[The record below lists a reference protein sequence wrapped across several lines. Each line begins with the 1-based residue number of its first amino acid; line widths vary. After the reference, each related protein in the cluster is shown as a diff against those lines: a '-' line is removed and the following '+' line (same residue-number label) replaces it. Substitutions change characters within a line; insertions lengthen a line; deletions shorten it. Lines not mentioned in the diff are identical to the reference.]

1 MRNRH
6 ITRSLLVDS
15 PVGPLLLVGRD
26 TGLTLVGFQGGPHKV
41 IPDPS
46 WGPDDHQLREA
57 ARQLAAYFKG
67 RLKNFDLQLDLAG
80 TAFQLGVWQELRR
93 IPYGHTMSYGEVARR
108 VGNPRASRAVGAA
121 VGRNPLAIVVPCHR
135 VVGSDGSLTGFGGGL
150 PVKEALLALERR
162 HAAPESL
169 RGS

>member
-1 MRNRH
+1 MTSRH
-6 ITRSLLVDS
+6 ITRSLVVDS

-26 TGLTLVGFQGGPHKV
+26 TGLTLVGFQAGRHPV
-41 IPDPS
+41 VPDPS

-57 ARQLAAYFKG
+57 ARQLAAYFEG
-67 RLKNFDLQLDLAG
+67 RLRSFDLPLDLAG
-80 TAFQLGVWQELRR
+80 TPFQLGVWQELQR
-93 IPYGHTMSYGEVARR
+93 IPYGHTMSYGEVARL
-108 VGNPRASRAVGAA
+108 VGNPNASRAVGAA
-121 VGRNPLAIVVPCHR
+121 VGRNPLAIIVPCHR

-162 HAAPESL
+162 YSVPESS